1 MVIIFQKGNEFW
13 IEFLSVALS
22 IPDAAGNSQS
32 SIVNLERSG
41 NYIGGSVIATTSTD
55 NDNTQAIG
63 LVELRGSPTGTL
75 SFGVFASGVRVRINK
90 ALGTAGASNVTFHFV
105 VCMRGSHLKV

>member
-1 MVIIFQKGNEFW
+1 MVIIFQKGDEFW
-13 IEFLSVALS
+13 IEIGSVALS
-22 IPDAAGNSQS
+22 IPDAAGNAQS

-41 NYIGGSVIATTSTD
+41 NYIGGTVIASTSSD

-75 SFGVFASGVRVRINK
+75 SFGVFTSGVRVRINK
-90 ALGTAGASNVTFHFV
+90 QIGTAGASNVTFHFLIF
-105 VCMRGSHLKV
+105 MRGSHLKV